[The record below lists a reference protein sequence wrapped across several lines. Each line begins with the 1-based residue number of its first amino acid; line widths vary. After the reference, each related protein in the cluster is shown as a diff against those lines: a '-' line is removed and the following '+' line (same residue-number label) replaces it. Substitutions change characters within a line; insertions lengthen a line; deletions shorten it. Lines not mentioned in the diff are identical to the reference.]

1 MKKIDIKYNPYKVCS
16 TISVDGKLPMKGSA
30 LNDMGKRRL
39 QEWIES
45 LPIVL
50 LKEYRDTNFEIS
62 FTGTQMDYDDVV
74 AAFDAAKDKV
84 AVTKW
89 NFINKAEPS
98 EAEALI
104 DGIFTDIQ
112 NGPIQELK
120 DQRIIEAFEKAK
132 NSRFEINVIATM
144 SSGKSTLI
152 NALLGKRLMPAAN
165 EATTATIV
173 KIIDTEKD
181 GDEFDAKAYDKSNNL
196 VESIENITLQQMTE
210 LNKNETISTIEL
222 FGKIPFVKSV
232 GMKLVLVDTPGPNNS
247 RDITHKEMT
256 YRMLQN
262 SDKTL
267 VLYVMNGTQL
277 GINDE
282 KMFLDDVSRVMRE
295 GGKQSRERF
304 IFAVNKMDSFK
315 PKEEGETCIIRA
327 LENAK
332 NGLEERGIFQPNI
345 FPVSSL
351 SALEKRSEDDEPM
364 AIDNFK
370 RGIKK
375 YPCLHFDNYYQF
387 SHQDISIQNHLSTA
401 LNEADEMTAVELHS
415 GIVNIEMAINQYVN
429 KYAKTLKVTDL
440 VLSFDEKLKE
450 LAAVARLEDE
460 IRNNKNKKAELE
472 RQIEKIKS
480 NIKAAKEAKTLSGRI
495 DKLNLTK
502 EAISEIQA
510 YMSVISN
517 KINKLRVGHTELE
530 KSEAIK
536 RCKGIEKE
544 CQELMIQ
551 VKVKIEQIIQQSY
564 KRTVSSI
571 LEEYKKYL
579 GELNLGVNGKG
590 LEINPIDFVAPR
602 LSNINSIMTEST
614 FSRDEGHYVKESYTV
629 EREGF
634 GWGLLRGIDV
644 FDLFE
649 DSTHETKYR
658 NRWVSNNV
666 DYVDMSKVDEEY
678 LQPIEINIQKMRVK
692 AEEYIQKETVKIKD
706 TLKKDISRLDDV
718 LDKKLDSLKNTESDT
733 RETEKQ
739 IKKKEEEL
747 KWLQSIQERVDAII
761 EF

>member
-1 MKKIDIKYNPYKVCS
+1 MKKVDISYNPYKV
-16 TISVDGKLPMKGSA
+16 ISNISIDGKKPIKGSSI
-30 LNDMGKRRL
+30 NDMERRRL

-45 LPIVL
+45 LPSVL

-74 AAFDAAKDKV
+74 SSFEAAKDIV
-84 AVTKW
+84 VVTKY
-89 NFINKAEPS
+89 NFINKAEPT
-98 EAEALI
+98 EAEPLI
-104 DGIFTDIQ
+104 DSIFTDIQ

-173 KIIDTEKD
+173 KIVDTEKN

-210 LNKNETISTIEL
+210 LNKNETVSTIEL
-222 FGKIPFVKSV
+222 YGKIPFVKSV

-247 RDITHKEMT
+247 RDVTHKEMT

-315 PKEEGETCIIRA
+315 PKEEGEDCILRA

-332 NGLEERGIFQPNI
+332 NGLEEREIFQPNI
-345 FPVSSL
+345 FPVTSL

-387 SHQDISIQNHLSTA
+387 SHQDISIKKQILSA
-401 LNEADEMTAVELHS
+401 LNGADELTAVELHS

-429 KYAKTLKVTDL
+429 KYAKTLKVADL

-460 IRNNKNKKAELE
+460 IRKNKNKKDELE
-472 RQIEKIKS
+472 RQIEIIKS

-495 DKLNLTK
+495 DKLDLTK
-502 EAISEIQA
+502 DTIADIQSYMSAIS
-510 YMSVISN
+510 N
-517 KINKLRVGHTELE
+517 RINKLRIEGRLE
-530 KSEAIK
+530 KEEAIK
-536 RCKGIEKE
+536 RCKSIEKE
-544 CQELMIQ
+544 CQELMVQ

-564 KRTVSSI
+564 KRTISSI
-571 LEEYKKYL
+571 LDEYKKYL
-579 GELNLGVNGKG
+579 SELNIGIKGQG

-602 LSNINSIMTEST
+602 LNNINSIMNEST
-614 FSRDEGHYVKESYTV
+614 FSRDEGKFKKESYKV
-629 EREGF
+629 EKD
-634 GWGLLRGIDV
+634 GWGWELLRTIDV
-644 FDLFE
+644 LDWFKD
-649 DSTHETKYR
+649 DTHETKYR
-658 NRWVSNNV
+658 DKWVSNIV
-666 DYVDMSKVDEEY
+666 EYVDMNKVDEEY
-678 LQPIEINIQKMRVK
+678 LQPIEISIQKMRVK
-692 AEEYIQKETVKIKD
+692 AVEYVQRETLKIKD
-706 TLKKDISRLDDV
+706 TLKKDINRLDDV
-718 LDKKLDSLKNTESDT
+718 LDEKLDNLENIESDT
-733 RETEKQ
+733 KATEKQ
-739 IKKKEEEL
+739 IKKKEEDL
-747 KWLQSIQERVDAII
+747 KWLQTIQKRVDAII

>member
-1 MKKIDIKYNPYKVCS
+1 MKKVDISYNPYKV
-16 TISVDGKLPMKGSA
+16 ISNISIDGKKPIKGSSI
-30 LNDMGKRRL
+30 NDMERRRL
-39 QEWIES
+39 QEWIEA
-45 LPIVL
+45 LPSVL

-74 AAFDAAKDKV
+74 SSFEAAKDIV
-84 AVTKW
+84 VVTKY
-89 NFINKAEPS
+89 NFINKAEPT
-98 EAEALI
+98 EAESLI
-104 DGIFTDIQ
+104 DSIFTDIQ

-173 KIIDTEKD
+173 KIVDTEKN

-210 LNKNETISTIEL
+210 LNKNETVSTIEL
-222 FGKIPFVKSV
+222 YGKIPFVKSV

-247 RDITHKEMT
+247 RDVTHKEMT

-315 PKEEGETCIIRA
+315 PKEEGEDCILRA

-332 NGLEERGIFQPNI
+332 NGLEEREIFQPNI
-345 FPVSSL
+345 FPVTSL

-375 YPCLHFDNYYQF
+375 YSCLHFDNYYQF
-387 SHQDISIQNHLSTA
+387 SHQDISIKKQILSA
-401 LNEADEMTAVELHS
+401 LNGADELTAVELHS

-429 KYAKTLKVTDL
+429 KYAKTLKVADL

-450 LAAVARLEDE
+450 LAAVAHLEDE
-460 IRNNKNKKAELE
+460 IRKNKSKKAELE
-472 RQIEKIKS
+472 RQIEIIKS

-495 DKLNLTK
+495 DKLDPTK
-502 EAISEIQA
+502 DAIADIQSYMSAIS
-510 YMSVISN
+510 N
-517 KINKLRVGHTELE
+517 RINKLRIEGRLE
-530 KSEAIK
+530 KEEAIK
-536 RCKGIEKE
+536 RCKSIEKE
-544 CQELMIQ
+544 CQELMVQ

-564 KRTVSSI
+564 KRTISSI
-571 LEEYKKYL
+571 LDEYKKYL
-579 GELNLGVNGKG
+579 SELNIGIKGQG

-602 LSNINSIMTEST
+602 LNNINSIMNEST
-614 FSRDEGHYVKESYTV
+614 FSRDEGQFKKESYKV
-629 EREGF
+629 EKD
-634 GWGLLRGIDV
+634 GWGWELLRTIDV
-644 FDLFE
+644 LDWFKD
-649 DSTHETKYR
+649 DTHETKYR
-658 NRWVSNNV
+658 DKWVSNIV
-666 DYVDMSKVDEEY
+666 EYVDMNKVDEEY
-678 LQPIEINIQKMRVK
+678 LQPIEISIQKMRVK
-692 AEEYIQKETVKIKD
+692 AVEYVQRETLKIKD
-706 TLKKDISRLDDV
+706 TLKKDINRLDDV
-718 LDKKLDSLKNTESDT
+718 LDEKLDNLENIESDT
-733 RETEKQ
+733 KATEKQ
-739 IKKKEEEL
+739 IKKKEEDL
-747 KWLQSIQERVDAII
+747 KWLQTIQKRVDAII

>member
-16 TISVDGKLPMKGSA
+16 IISVDGKLPMKGSA
-30 LNDMGKRRL
+30 INDMGKRRL

-45 LPIVL
+45 LPLVL

-74 AAFDAAKDKV
+74 AAFDSAKDKV

-89 NFINKAEPS
+89 NYINKAEPS

-104 DGIFTDIQ
+104 DGIFSDIQ

-181 GDEFDAKAYDKSNNL
+181 GDEFDAEAYDKSNNL

-247 RDITHKEMT
+247 RDVTHKEMT

-282 KMFLDDVSRVMRE
+282 KLFLDDVSRVMRE

-315 PKEEGETCIIRA
+315 PKEEGENCIIRA

-332 NGLEERGIFQPNI
+332 NGLEERDIFQPNI

-387 SHQDISIQNHLSTA
+387 SHQDISIQNHLLSA

-472 RQIEKIKS
+472 RQIEKIRS

-530 KSEAIK
+530 KS
-536 RCKGIEKE
+536 
-544 CQELMIQ
+544 
-551 VKVKIEQIIQQSY
+551 
-564 KRTVSSI
+564 SSI

-579 GELNLGVNGKG
+579 GELNIGVNGKG

-629 EREGF
+629 DRDGF
-634 GWGLLRGIDV
+634 GWGLLRSIDV